1 MASVRFVKKSSG
13 GRGRNVGPS
22 IQEERWDSWEAGP
35 DYGIGIV
42 GKYLGHITTS
52 RGLHNILNIPS
63 ANQSL
68 MFYAL

>member
-1 MASVRFVKKSSG
+1 M
-13 GRGRNVGPS
+13 GPS